1 MSGAITGTKKARLS
15 GGLFHVSSSHAFFFE
30 QRLYSKAAHA
40 TLVRPFGGECLCD
53 NSLSRRAACITLLF
67 SSTRRGEPCG
77 VQI

>member
-1 MSGAITGTKKARLS
+1 MSPAAM
-15 GGLFHVSSSHAFFFE
+15 FFE

-40 TLVRPFGGECLCD
+40 TLVRPFASECLCD

>member
-1 MSGAITGTKKARLS
+1 M
-15 GGLFHVSSSHAFFFE
+15 FFE